1 MKGNLLWVYVGV
13 CWRCSVYMFVCVPYP
28 FCAVNLNYGL
38 AGNNGRSCLIFLSTS
53 VRLLGWLE
61 LWIVLLAWVGVRCC
75 CVCVWFGGIILLLGF
90 PAWCDRVCVC
100 GDWIE
105 DWCYLTLGLLCL
117 SMLYQFFVFQTK
129 RRTVVTIDAFVVDN
143 IVSAHLVVI
152 LNGDILMYC
161 GCRTVCNRIQSKNVF
176 VV

>member
-1 MKGNLLWVYVGV
+1 MWYGRHVWKGISYEYMWVCVDDAV
-13 CWRCSVYMFVCVPYP
+13 STCLCVCVPYP

-75 CVCVWFGGIILLLGF
+75 WVCVWFGGIILLLGF
-90 PAWCDRVCVC
+90 PAWLWPCVC

-117 SMLYQFFVFQTK
+117 SMLYQFFRISNETSHCGYN
-129 RRTVVTIDAFVVDN
+129 RRF
-143 IVSAHLVVI
+143 
-152 LNGDILMYC
+152 C
-161 GCRTVCNRIQSKNVF
+161 GR
-176 VV
+176 